1 MLPMTLQFMIV
12 MIASAI
18 NDRLQRKLDYVEEE
32 RRILREQLNAAT
44 GITGS
49 QMLGDSWN
57 IKVPFNQWFWAR
69 AGGD

>member
-32 RRILREQLNAAT
+32 RRILREQLDAAT
-44 GITGS
+44 GCFSGET
-49 QMLGDSWN
+49 
-57 IKVPFNQWFWAR
+57 R
-69 AGGD
+69 AGDTAALFADVAAA